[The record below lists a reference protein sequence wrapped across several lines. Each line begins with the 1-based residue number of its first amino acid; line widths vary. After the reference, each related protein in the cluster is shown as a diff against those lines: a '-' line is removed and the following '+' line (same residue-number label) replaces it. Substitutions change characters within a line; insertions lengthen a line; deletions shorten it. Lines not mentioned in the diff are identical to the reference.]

1 MKPETIDE
9 AELGKFRAV
18 QRLAYDCAT
27 AVAAG
32 LSAGVSER
40 EAAARLGHA
49 LAARGIHE
57 YFHRPFAWF
66 GARATFADLRQPLH
80 FFPTERRLEPGMAG
94 ILDVAPIVDG
104 VAADIGYTFRLGE
117 NAVMEAAMAT
127 LRQLRRLILDEIRA
141 GHTMAEVYRRVDEL
155 IADHGFVNCHQK
167 YPFGVLAHRVPRLT
181 ARRWPHRLAV
191 GLGAAASSSL
201 LGRALRGKLL
211 GAPSP
216 FWNRGAAEPPEP
228 GVWAVEPHIGR
239 DGVGAKW
246 EELLVVTDATAYWL
260 DDTLPHVVAA

>member
-1 MKPETIDE
+1 MKSEMIDD

-32 LSAGVSER
+32 LSAGVTER
-40 EAAARLGHA
+40 EAAARLEQA
-49 LAARGIHE
+49 LAARGIRE

-66 GARATFADLRQPLH
+66 GTRAALADVRQPLH
-80 FFPTERRLEPGMAG
+80 FFPSQRRLEPGMAG

-104 VAADIGYTFRLGE
+104 VAADIGYTFKLGE
-117 NAVMEAAMAT
+117 NALMDSAMAT

-141 GHTMAEVYRRVDEL
+141 GRTMAEVYRRVDQL

-191 GLGAAASSSL
+191 GFGAAASSSL
-201 LGRALRGKLL
+201 LGRAARGLF

-216 FWNRGAAEPPEP
+216 FWNRGADEPPGP
-228 GVWAVEPHIGR
+228 GVWAVEPHIAR

-246 EELLVVTDATAYWL
+246 EELLVVTDTTAWWL
-260 DDTLPHVVAA
+260 DDTLPHVVA

>member
-1 MKPETIDE
+1 MRAEPIDE
-9 AELGKFRAV
+9 AELEQFRAV
-18 QRLAYDCAT
+18 QKLAYACAT
-27 AVAAG
+27 EVAAG
-32 LSAGVSER
+32 LSAGVTER
-40 EAAARLGHA
+40 EAAARLERA

-66 GARATFADLRQPLH
+66 GERATLADMSQPLR
-80 FFPTERRLEPGMAG
+80 FFPSERRLAPGMAG

-104 VAADIGYTFRLGE
+104 VAADIGYTFTLGE
-117 NAVMEAAMAT
+117 NATMATAMAT

-141 GHTMAEVYRRVDEL
+141 GRTMAEVYQRVDEL
-155 IADHGFVNCHQK
+155 IADQGFVNCHQK

-181 ARRWPHRLAV
+181 ARRWPHRLAL
-191 GLGAAASSSL
+191 GFGAAASSSL
-201 LGRALRGKLL
+201 LGRAARAVL

-228 GVWAVEPHIGR
+228 GIWAVEPHIAR

-260 DDTLPHVVAA
+260 DDTLPHVLAS